1 MDITVLLIAWISGDD
16 DDDDDYNDG
25 KILILIKW
33 HSQIRDTISMA

>member
-1 MDITVLLIAWISGDD
+1 MKIIDLLIVWISVDD
-16 DDDDDYNDG
+16 DDDNDG